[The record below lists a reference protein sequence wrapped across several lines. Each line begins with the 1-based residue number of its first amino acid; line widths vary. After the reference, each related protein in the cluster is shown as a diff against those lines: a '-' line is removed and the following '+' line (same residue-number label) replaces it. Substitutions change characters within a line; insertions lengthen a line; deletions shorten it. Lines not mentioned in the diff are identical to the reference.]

1 MQISTSKIE
10 HLNGALRAIR
20 NVNRLLVN
28 ENDRDRLLDTICQVL
43 IESRSYDKVWI
54 AVLDGQGELEA
65 YAESGVGNDFGDI
78 VSSGQLHKR
87 ITCAQKALSQEGTY
101 FIKNP
106 ATAIECKECPLVAR
120 HAGWGALT
128 VRLTHGGE
136 VYGLLSVSIPNELV
150 SDDVEQALIAE
161 IAGDI
166 AFGLHRLRREEVH
179 RKTDAALEKRV
190 NELNYFF
197 SFSNLVEKPGIALDD
212 ILQGGVNLLPAA
224 MQYPEIAFAR
234 IKLEDRVYATE
245 NYSKTKW
252 YLSNAIRVNGAKSG
266 SLEVGYLEE
275 REPEFTGPFLWE
287 EQQLVNAAA
296 LRIGKIIERK
306 HGRKA
311 LEDSERRFRDLVEN
325 SMTCIFIIQDSQVV
339 YFNPEYKRLFGSV
352 RNILIPPTPEFI
364 HPDELAEVDTAI
376 TSLLKGHASSAD
388 LEFRLYA
395 SPKIEENREAK
406 WVHCRVCKI
415 EHLGKDAI
423 LFNLMDISRAK
434 ELEHMLR
441 MKDKMASLG
450 RVAAGIAHEIRN
462 PLSGINIYL
471 KALEKSCENAGQL
484 EGVADI
490 IYQLQSASNK
500 VESVIKRVMDF
511 SRPTE
516 PRFVLTEINLPVE
529 EAVNLLSP
537 TLEKQEIQ
545 IYTDLNP
552 DLPPCYSDPHMIEQV
567 ILNLITNA
575 SEAMQQMETGKKI
588 SIVTNCDRE
597 TVYISVSDAGPG
609 VPLNIRDKI
618 FDPFYTTKHNSS
630 GIGLSICQRIMT
642 DHKAKLEVYSSDF
655 GGARFIVRF
664 PLKTGLYKRL

>member
-28 ENDRDRLLDTICQVL
+28 ENDRDRLLETICRVL

-54 AVLDGQGELEA
+54 AVLDAQGELEA
-65 YAESGVGNDFGDI
+65 YAESGIGSDFGDI
-78 VSSGQLHKR
+78 VTSGQLQKG
-87 ITCAQKALSQEGTY
+87 ITCAQKALSQEDTY

-106 ATAIECKECPLVAR
+106 ATATECKECPLVSR

-128 VRLTHGGE
+128 VRLMHGGE
-136 VYGLLSVSIPNELV
+136 IHGLLSVSIPNEMV

-166 AFGLHRLRREEVH
+166 AFGLHRLKREEVH

-197 SFSNLVEKPGIALDD
+197 SFSNLVEKPGIILDE

-224 MQYPEIAFAR
+224 MQYPEITFSR
-234 IKLEDRVYATE
+234 ITLEDQVYETE
-245 NYSKTKW
+245 NYFKTKW
-252 YLSNAIRVNGAKSG
+252 YLSTEIRVNGAKAG

-275 REPEFTGPFLWE
+275 REPEFIGPFLWE

-306 HGRKA
+306 RGRKA
-311 LEDSERRFRDLVEN
+311 LEDSESRFRDLVEI
-325 SMTCIFIIQDSQVV
+325 SMTCIFIIQDSEVV

-364 HPDELAEVDTAI
+364 HPDDMAGVDAAI
-376 TSLLKGHASSAD
+376 TGLLKGRTSSAD

-395 SPKIEENREAK
+395 SPYIAGSREAK

-415 EHLGKDAI
+415 EHRGSDAV

-471 KALEKSCENAGQL
+471 KALEKSYREAGQP
-484 EGVADI
+484 EGVAEI
-490 IYQLQSASNK
+490 ISQLQSASNK

-529 EAVNLLSP
+529 EAVNLLAP
-537 TLEKQEIQ
+537 TLKKQGVQIQ
-545 IYTDLNP
+545 TDLNP
-552 DLPPCYSDPHMIEQV
+552 NLPPCYSDPHMIEQV

-575 SEAMQQMETGKKI
+575 AEAMEQMKAGKKI
-588 SIVTNCDRE
+588 SIITNCDRD
-597 TVYISVSDAGPG
+597 TVYISVSDAGQG

-630 GIGLSICQRIMT
+630 GIGLSICQRIMA
-642 DHKAKLEVYSSDF
+642 DHKANLEVYSSDF
-655 GGARFIVRF
+655 GGATFIARF
-664 PLKTGLYKRL
+664 PVKTG